1 MSINNVLEQSCQFK
15 TDRLSVDYWGNY
27 ASVIQDANALPSR
40 IASILTPEVTKALP
54 PGWQQIDTINKANEW
69 IKERVEESAAFAI
82 HLVSENLL
90 AGFLFLNGEYVS
102 DSNLIDVRLGY
113 LLSEETWGKGLG
125 SEFIKGLA
133 ACCEK
138 AENISSISGG
148 VEINNKA
155 SIRVLEKNGFEI
167 MSSDEPIEGTIF
179 LQRKF

>member
-1 MSINNVLEQSCQFK
+1 MPINKILEQSCQFK
-15 TDRLSVDYWGNY
+15 TDRLSVDCWGDY
-27 ASVIQDANALPSR
+27 ASAIHDAGALSSR
-40 IASILTPEVTKALP
+40 IASILSPEVTKALP
-54 PGWQQIDTINKANEW
+54 PGWQEIDTVEKANEW
-69 IKERVEESAAFAI
+69 INERVEESVVFTI

-90 AGFLFLNGEYVS
+90 AGFLFLNGEYAS

-125 SEFIKGLA
+125 SEFIKGLV

-138 AENISSISGG
+138 AESISSISGG

-155 SIRVLEKNGFEI
+155 SIRVLEKNGFEMI
-167 MSSDEPIEGTIF
+167 SSGEPIEETIF